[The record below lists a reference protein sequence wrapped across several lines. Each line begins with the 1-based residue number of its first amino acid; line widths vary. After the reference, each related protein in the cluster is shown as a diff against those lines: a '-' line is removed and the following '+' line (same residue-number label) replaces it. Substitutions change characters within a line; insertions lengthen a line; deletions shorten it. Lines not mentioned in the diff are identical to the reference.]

1 MHESTQVS
9 RVINLILLSFLP
21 LPPSVSLPLW
31 IPFLLPLHLLLCLL
45 YPLSLLLPPLSLS
58 PTSLLPRPSF
68 PSFISC
74 CTSFIALPHSPS
86 LSILP
91 PPCSFFLLPLPY
103 SPLSSLHTNSWIAS
117 KNLRRLAR
125 CVTSCGPTLW
135 KTLGQRNPHKRT
147 FATTLCEDVPTITG
161 SSCPIPRPEWVFGN
175 EADTFVVC
183 YCFCSAHDACQEL
196 NSMCVEMIS

>member
-9 RVINLILLSFLP
+9 SVINLILLSFLP

-31 IPFLLPLHLLLCLL
+31 IPSFFLSISCSASFTPSPSCF
-45 YPLSLLLPPLSLS
+45 PLSLFPPH
-58 PTSLLPRPSF
+58 PSF
-68 PSFISC
+68 HVPPSSLAVP
-74 CTSFIALPHSPS
+74 TSFIALPHSPS

-196 NSMCVEMIS
+196 NSI